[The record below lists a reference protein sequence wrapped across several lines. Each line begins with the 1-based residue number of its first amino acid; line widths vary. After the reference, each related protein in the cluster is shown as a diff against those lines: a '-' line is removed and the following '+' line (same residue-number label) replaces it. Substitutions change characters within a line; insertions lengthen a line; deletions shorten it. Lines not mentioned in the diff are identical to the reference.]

1 MNLSYILKG
10 ISMPNTTA
18 EKDYTQYSEKQLFN
32 LIHQLERKIKKM
44 QNDRV
49 SFKEKMAKEL
59 EKRDQNFKDKIDA
72 LNELLQKISQAF
84 DDKNDCCF
92 GHETPNLETQQ
103 AMRDALSGVNLT
115 QIDSLDDLTNEL
127 KRENSKGF
135 ENVCFSV

>member
-1 MNLSYILKG
+1 
-10 ISMPNTTA
+10 MPNTTTK
-18 EKDYTQYSEKQLFN
+18 KDYTQYSEKQLFN

-84 DDKNDCCF
+84 DDKRDCCL
-92 GHETPNLETQQ
+92 GRKIPNIQTQQ
-103 AMRDALSGVNLT
+103 AMRDALNGENLET
-115 QIDSLDDLTNEL
+115 IEDFHAWANEI
-127 KRENSKGF
+127 KKEMNAEN
-135 ENVCFSV
+135 

>member
-1 MNLSYILKG
+1 
-10 ISMPNTTA
+10 MPNSPTK
-18 EKDYTQYSEKQLFN
+18 KDYTQYGEKQLFN
-32 LIHQLERKIKKM
+32 LINQLEQKIKKM
-44 QNDRV
+44 QNDRA

-72 LNELLQKISQAF
+72 LNGLLQKISQAF
-84 DDKNDCCF
+84 DNKRDCCL
-92 GHETPNLETQQ
+92 GRKIPNIQTQQ
-103 AMRDALSGVNLT
+103 AMRDALNGVNLT

>member
-1 MNLSYILKG
+1 
-10 ISMPNTTA
+10 MPNTTT
-18 EKDYTQYSEKQLFN
+18 EKDYTKYSEKQLFN

-84 DDKNDCCF
+84 DDKNDCCL
-92 GHETPNLETQQ
+92 GRKIPNIQTQQ
-103 AMRDALSGVNLT
+103 AMRDAVNVVNLT

-127 KRENSKGF
+127 KRENGKGF

>member
-1 MNLSYILKG
+1 
-10 ISMPNTTA
+10 MPNTTA
-18 EKDYTQYSEKQLFN
+18 KKDYTQYSEKQLFN
-32 LIHQLERKIKKM
+32 LINQLERKIKKM

-92 GHETPNLETQQ
+92 GHETPNIQTQQ
-103 AMRDALSGVNLT
+103 AMRDALNKETDLVVEDFSNYSDERKKALGVET
-115 QIDSLDDLTNEL
+115 QP
-127 KRENSKGF
+127 
-135 ENVCFSV
+135 

>member
-1 MNLSYILKG
+1 
-10 ISMPNTTA
+10 MPNTTA
-18 EKDYTQYSEKQLFN
+18 KKDYTQYSEKQLFN
-32 LIHQLERKIKKM
+32 LIYQLERKIKKM

-72 LNELLQKISQAF
+72 LNGLLQKISQAF
-84 DDKNDCCF
+84 DDKRDCCL
-92 GHETPNLETQQ
+92 GRKIPNIQTQQ
-103 AMRDALSGVNLT
+103 AMRDALNGVNLT

-127 KRENSKGF
+127 KRENNKGF

>member
-1 MNLSYILKG
+1 
-10 ISMPNTTA
+10 MPNTTA
-18 EKDYTQYSEKQLFN
+18 KKDYTKYSEKQLFN

-84 DDKNDCCF
+84 DDKRDCCL
-92 GHETPNLETQQ
+92 GRKIPNLETQQ
-103 AMRDALSGVNLT
+103 AMRDALNGENLETIEDFSAWANEIKKEVNA
-115 QIDSLDDLTNEL
+115 
-127 KRENSKGF
+127 EN
-135 ENVCFSV
+135 

>member
-1 MNLSYILKG
+1 
-10 ISMPNTTA
+10 MPSTTA
-18 EKDYTQYSEKQLFN
+18 KKDYTKYSEKQLFN

-84 DDKNDCCF
+84 DDKRDCCL
-92 GHETPNLETQQ
+92 GRKIPNIQTQQ
-103 AMRDALSGVNLT
+103 AMRDALNGVNLT
-115 QIDSLDDLTNEL
+115 QIDNLDDLTNKL
-127 KRENSKGF
+127 KRENNKGF

>member
-1 MNLSYILKG
+1 
-10 ISMPNTTA
+10 MPNTTA
-18 EKDYTQYSEKQLFN
+18 KKDYTQYSEKQLVN
-32 LIHQLERKIKKM
+32 LIHQLEQKIKKM

-84 DDKNDCCF
+84 DDKRDCCL
-92 GHETPNLETQQ
+92 GHEIPNIQTQQ
-103 AMRDALSGVNLT
+103 AMRDALNGVNLT

-127 KRENSKGF
+127 KRENNKGF

>member
-1 MNLSYILKG
+1 
-10 ISMPNTTA
+10 MPNTIA

-84 DDKNDCCF
+84 DDKRDCCL
-92 GHETPNLETQQ
+92 GRKIPNIQTQQ
-103 AMRDALSGVNLT
+103 AMRDALKDENLETIEDFSAWANEVKKEVNA
-115 QIDSLDDLTNEL
+115 
-127 KRENSKGF
+127 EN
-135 ENVCFSV
+135 

>member
-1 MNLSYILKG
+1 
-10 ISMPNTTA
+10 MPNTTA

-84 DDKNDCCF
+84 DDKRDCCL
-92 GHETPNLETQQ
+92 GRKIPNIQTQQ
-103 AMRDALSGVNLT
+103 AMRDALSGENLETIEDFSAWANEMKKEVNA
-115 QIDSLDDLTNEL
+115 
-127 KRENSKGF
+127 EN
-135 ENVCFSV
+135 

>member
-1 MNLSYILKG
+1 
-10 ISMPNTTA
+10 MPNTTA
-18 EKDYTQYSEKQLFN
+18 KKDYTQYSEKQLVN

-84 DDKNDCCF
+84 DDKRDCCL
-92 GHETPNLETQQ
+92 GRKIPNIQTQQ
-103 AMRDALSGVNLT
+103 AMRDALNGVNLT

>member
-1 MNLSYILKG
+1 
-10 ISMPNTTA
+10 MPNTTA
-18 EKDYTQYSEKQLFN
+18 EKDYTKYSEKQLFN

-59 EKRDQNFKDKIDA
+59 KKRDQNFKDKIDA

-84 DDKNDCCF
+84 DDKRDCCL
-92 GHETPNLETQQ
+92 GRKIPNIQTQQ
-103 AMRDALSGVNLT
+103 AMRDALNGVNLT

-127 KRENSKGF
+127 KRENGKGF
-135 ENVCFSV
+135 KSVCFSV

>member
-1 MNLSYILKG
+1 
-10 ISMPNTTA
+10 MPNTTA
-18 EKDYTQYSEKQLFN
+18 KKDYTQYSEKQLVN

-44 QNDRV
+44 QNNRV

-84 DDKNDCCF
+84 DDKRDCCL
-92 GHETPNLETQQ
+92 GHEIPNIQTQQ
-103 AMRDALSGVNLT
+103 AMRDALNRVNLT
-115 QIDSLDDLTNEL
+115 QIDSLNDLTNEL
-127 KRENSKGF
+127 KRENNKGF

>member
-1 MNLSYILKG
+1 
-10 ISMPNTTA
+10 MPNTTVK
-18 EKDYTQYSEKQLFN
+18 KDYTQYSEKQLFN

-84 DDKNDCCF
+84 DDKRDCCL
-92 GHETPNLETQQ
+92 GRKIPNIQTQQ
-103 AMRDALSGVNLT
+103 AMRDALNGVNLT

-127 KRENSKGF
+127 KRENNKGF